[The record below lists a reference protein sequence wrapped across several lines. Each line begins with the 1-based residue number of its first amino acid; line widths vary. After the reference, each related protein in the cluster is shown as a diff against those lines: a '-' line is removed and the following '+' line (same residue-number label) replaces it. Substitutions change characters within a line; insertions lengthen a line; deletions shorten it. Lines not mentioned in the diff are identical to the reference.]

1 VALWVDPEAFDETA
15 VRRANREA
23 IRAAIAD
30 ALAPVT
36 AAAARAL
43 AARRE
48 DAANAFYT
56 GDPR

>member
-1 VALWVDPEAFDETA
+1 VLLVALWVDPDAHDENA
-15 VRRANREA
+15 LRIANREA

-30 ALAPVT
+30 ALDPGDP
-36 AAAARAL
+36 RAL

-56 GDPR
+56 GD